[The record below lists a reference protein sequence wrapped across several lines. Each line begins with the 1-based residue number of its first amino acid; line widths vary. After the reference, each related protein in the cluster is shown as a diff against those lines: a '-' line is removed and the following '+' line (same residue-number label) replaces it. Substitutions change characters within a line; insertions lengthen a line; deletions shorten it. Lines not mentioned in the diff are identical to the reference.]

1 MGGFALNVLEE
12 CTASKMFLDSKN
24 FHWICDVMKME
35 GKFWELLFAL
45 IQNDVLLVSPLVAS
59 L

>member
-12 CTASKMFLDSKN
+12 CTASKMFLDSKK
-24 FHWICDVMKME
+24 FHWIRDVTKME
-35 GKFWELLFAL
+35 DEFWELLFAL
-45 IQNDVLLVSPLVAS
+45 IQNDVPLVSPLAS